1 MAVGRISGPLLKQNL
16 LREGVDLA
24 FETDLLYLDVNNQ
37 RIGINTVNPQYD
49 LDINGTT
56 RAPNLEVTNIAQ
68 IGDVVIS
75 GNTIRSESS
84 ILALGT
90 MDNVVYQ
97 NKLRIDSIDIEGNR
111 ISSNDSNANIEL
123 SPNGTGRVE
132 IHSDM
137 NVTGDVYVTGNITA
151 DGTITIGDEDT
162 DFIEFQSELASNIIP
177 DTNNAYTL
185 GSDPDTG
192 GKAWADIY
200 TDTLFANAIDTSAI
214 IVDQIDLNLR
224 QGNIFYIAENGDDA
238 HSGTHPQDPYASLKY
253 ALSQASDGDTIHV
266 YPGVYTEAF
275 PMTVPEGVTIKGHA
289 IRSVFIQP
297 SVATQDKDA
306 FLLNG
311 QCTIE
316 ELSVGNFYYNSD
328 DDTGYAF
335 KFAPGMTVTSRS
347 PYIRNVTV
355 LTKGSTADPLDASD
369 PRGFNAGDAGKGAY
383 LDGSVV
389 DPSSREAACLFHAVT
404 FITPGVDSVTFTNG
418 VRIEWL
424 NCFTYFANRGVY
436 CIDGTAGKSGQG
448 TTALRVSDITGTF
461 VAGEIIS
468 YYDTDGVT
476 LIASGTI
483 DNIDATGKIYVTGKQ
498 IGFETAESRT
508 GKVVTAFGNASLDN
522 GRKKFGTSSLALYA
536 TGDYARVAPQNDFG
550 FSTGDF
556 TVEAWVYIGPD
567 STGVGTIFDFRA
579 ATEPDTAA
587 LLQINASNQPELY
600 VNGSTVITSGTAITA
615 ETWAHVALARD
626 GATTTLYLNGTSVGT
641 WADSTNY
648 GLAKPLTIGG
658 DYAGNNVLE
667 GNIDDVRVIKGTAQ
681 YTTNFSVPITQLY
694 ATPETVLLLRMNGDD
709 SSNVIED
716 EVVYEQDI
724 RFSGGA
730 TATKID
736 LADYTDFG
744 AEVRMIGSASV
755 YGNYGI
761 WGNGPGVIVYAIG
774 QNLAYIGNG
783 KEVTNDATT
792 VIQENE
798 VVELNNARVRYNSV
812 DHRGDFR
819 VGDLFYINQETGQV
833 TFTAANFNVDT
844 DTGLTFTDGVNTTVV
859 ESDRID
865 TGNLRI
871 SGNTIESLSGDV
883 NFTAASDQINLNNNV
898 NIDGN
903 LDVTGNVTIGG
914 NITIGD
920 EITDSIEFVAG
931 IASDIKPSIN
941 SEFNLGLSNRL
952 WNNLWVESAYI
963 DDILIT
969 DNYIQTTTSNAN
981 LELRAN
987 GAGYI
992 VIDNLN
998 IDNFTIS
1005 STDTDMVV
1013 APGSEFFKVDSTG
1026 AIRLPVGT
1034 TLERPTEEAGIVR
1047 YNSTLTRF
1055 EGYDGSDWIQLHG
1068 VQDLDGDTK
1077 ITAELTQGANDDV
1090 IRFDVA
1096 GTTVATLDDTK
1107 FDVIRVTVDDI
1118 EIDTN
1123 VIQTINTDTD
1133 LIFEAQGTGSVLLEN
1148 FGFRE
1153 NTITNTVADSV
1164 TTFVNTNNG
1173 YVKIAG
1179 SNGFVLPVG
1188 TSLNRPDPAFTEVGM
1203 LRFNTADGRVEAYDG
1218 AQWGSVAGATG
1229 SITRV
1234 DAEEIAI
1241 VTALIIG

>member
-37 RIGINTVNPQYD
+37 RIGINKTNPQYD
-49 LDINGTT
+49 LDVNGTT
-56 RAPNLEVTNIAQ
+56 RVPNLEITNIAQ
-68 IGDVVIS
+68 VGDVVIS
-75 GNTIRSESS
+75 GNTIRSETSV
-84 ILALGT
+84 LALGT

-97 NKLRIDSIDIEGNR
+97 QRLTIDSIDIEGNR

-123 SPNGTGRVE
+123 APNGTGRVE

-137 NVTGDVYVTGNITA
+137 NVTGDIYVTGNITA

-162 DFIEFQSELASNIIP
+162 DYIEFQSELASNIIP
-177 DTNNAYTL
+177 DTNNLYTL

-192 GKAWADIY
+192 GKAFADIY
-200 TDTLFANAIDTSAI
+200 TGQLFANAVDTNALV
-214 IVDQIDLNLR
+214 VDQIDMNLR
-224 QGNIFYIAENGDDA
+224 QGNIFYVAENGDDA
-238 HSGTHPQDPYASLKY
+238 HSGTHPQDPYASLAY
-253 ALSQASDGDTIHV
+253 AISQSSDGDTIHIF
-266 YPGVYTEAF
+266 PGVYTETF
-275 PMTVPEGVTIKGHA
+275 PIEVPEGVTVKGHS
-289 IRSVFIQP
+289 IRSVTIQP
-297 SVATQDKDA
+297 SVATQDKDC
-306 FLLNG
+306 FLMNG
-311 QCTIE
+311 QTTVE
-316 ELSVGNFYYNSD
+316 ELTIANFYYNAD
-328 DDTGYAF
+328 NNTGHAF
-335 KFAPGMTVTSRS
+335 RFADGMNVTSRS

-355 LTKGSTADPLDASD
+355 LTFGSTRTTED
-369 PRGFNAGDAGKGAY
+369 PRGFNSGDAGKGAL
-383 LDGSVV
+383 LDGSVTATTT
-389 DPSSREAACLFHAVT
+389 REAAGLFHAVT
-404 FITPGVDSVTFTNG
+404 FICPGVDAVTFTNG
-418 VRIEWL
+418 VRVEWL
-424 NCFTYFANRGVY
+424 NSFTYFANRGVY
-436 CIDGTAGKSGQG
+436 CLDGATGISGQG
-448 TTALRVSDITGTF
+448 KTALRVSDVTGVY
-461 VAGEIIS
+461 VAGETIE

-483 DNIDATGKIYVTGKQ
+483 DSVDASGKIYVDGKQ
-498 IGFETAESRT
+498 VGFTTAESRA

-522 GRKKFGTSSLALYA
+522 GNKKFGVSSLAFYA
-536 TGDYARVAPQNDFG
+536 TGDYAKVTVQNDFG
-550 FSTGDF
+550 FSTDDF
-556 TVEAWVYIGPD
+556 TTEAWVYIGPD
-567 STGVGTIFDFRA
+567 STGTGTIFDFRA
-579 ATEPDTAA
+579 ETDPDTAI
-587 LLQINASNQPELY
+587 LLQINSSNQVELY

-615 ETWAHVALARD
+615 ETWAHVALARS
-626 GATTTLYLNGTSVGT
+626 GATTTLYLNGTSAGT

-667 GNIDDVRVIKGTAQ
+667 GNIDDVRIIKGVAQ

-716 EVVYEQDI
+716 EVIYEQDI

-744 AEVRMIGSASV
+744 AEVRMIGSAAV

-761 WGNGPGVIVYAIG
+761 WGNGPGVVVYAIG

-819 VGDLFYINQETGQV
+819 VGDLFYVNQETGQV
-833 TFTAANFNVDT
+833 SFTAANFNVDT
-844 DTGLTFTDGVNTTVV
+844 DTGLTFTDGVNTTVI
-859 ESDRID
+859 ESDKID

-883 NFTAASDQINLNNNV
+883 NLTSANDQINLNNNV

-931 IASDIKPSIN
+931 IASDIVPSQ
-941 SEFNLGLSNRL
+941 STTYNLGRPDRL
-952 WNNLWVESAYI
+952 WNSLWVESAYV
-963 DDILIT
+963 DDVLIT
-969 DNYIQTTTSNAN
+969 DNYITTTTSNAN
-981 LELRAN
+981 IELRAN
-987 GAGYI
+987 GAGFI
-992 VIDNLN
+992 VIDDIN
-998 IDNFTIS
+998 IDSYTLS
-1005 STDTDMVV
+1005 STSTDIIV
-1013 APGSEFFKVDSTG
+1013 APGSEFFNVDSTG
-1026 AIRLPVGT
+1026 AIKLPVGT
-1034 TLERPTEEAGIVR
+1034 TLERPTEEPGIVR

-1055 EGYDGSDWIQLHG
+1055 EGYDGSDWIQLNG
-1068 VQDLDGDTK
+1068 VQDLDGDTR
-1077 ITAELTQGANDDV
+1077 ITAELTQGANDDI
-1090 IRFDVA
+1090 IRFDIA
-1096 GTTVATLDDTK
+1096 GTTVATLDDTTL
-1107 FDVIRVTVDDI
+1107 DVIRVTVDDI

-1123 VIQTINTDTD
+1123 VIQTINTDVD
-1133 LIFEAQGTGSVLLEN
+1133 LVFQAQGTGSVLLEN
-1148 FGFRE
+1148 FGFTE

-1218 AQWGSVAGATG
+1218 ATWGSVAGATG
-1229 SITRV
+1229 SITRI
-1234 DAEEIAI
+1234 DAEDIAI
-1241 VTALIIG
+1241 VNAIIFG

>member
-37 RIGINTVNPQYD
+37 RIGINKTNPQYD
-49 LDINGTT
+49 LDVNGTT
-56 RAPNLEVTNIAQ
+56 RVPNLEITNIAQ
-68 IGDVVIS
+68 VGDVVIS

-84 ILALGT
+84 VLALGT

-97 NKLRIDSIDIEGNR
+97 QRLTIDSIDIEGNR

-123 SPNGTGRVE
+123 APNGAGRVE

-137 NVTGDVYVTGNITA
+137 NVTGDIYVTGNITA

-162 DFIEFQSELASNIIP
+162 DYIEFQSELASNIIP
-177 DTNNAYTL
+177 DTNNLYTL

-192 GKAWADIY
+192 GKAFADIY
-200 TDTLFANAIDTSAI
+200 AGQLFANAVDTNAL
-214 IVDQIDLNLR
+214 IVDQIDMNLR
-224 QGNIFYIAENGDDA
+224 QGNIFYVAENGDDA
-238 HSGTHPQDPYASLKY
+238 HSGTHPQDPYASLAY
-253 ALSQASDGDTIHV
+253 AISQSSDGDTIHIF
-266 YPGVYTEAF
+266 PGVYTETF
-275 PMTVPEGVTIKGHA
+275 PIEVPEGVTVKGHS
-289 IRSVFIQP
+289 IRSVTIQP
-297 SVATQDKDA
+297 SVATQDKDC

-311 QCTIE
+311 QTTVEEITIA
-316 ELSVGNFYYNSD
+316 NFYYNAD
-328 DDTGYAF
+328 NNTGHAF
-335 KFAPGMTVTSRS
+335 RFADGMNVTSRS

-355 LTKGSTADPLDASD
+355 LTFGSTRTTED
-369 PRGFNAGDAGKGAY
+369 PRGFNSGDAGKGAL
-383 LDGSVV
+383 LDGSVTATTT
-389 DPSSREAACLFHAVT
+389 REAAGLFHAVT
-404 FITPGVDSVTFTNG
+404 FITPGVDAVTFTNG
-418 VRIEWL
+418 VRVEWL
-424 NCFTYFANRGVY
+424 NSFTYFANRSVF
-436 CIDGTAGKSGQG
+436 CLDGTTGISGQG
-448 TTALRVSDITGTF
+448 KTALRVSDVTG
-461 VAGEIIS
+461 VYVGGETIE

-476 LIASGTI
+476 VLASGTI
-483 DNIDATGKIYVTGKQ
+483 DSVDASGKIYVDGKQ
-498 IGFETAESRT
+498 VGFTTAESRT
-508 GKVVTAFGNASLDN
+508 GKAVTAFGNASLDN
-522 GRKKFGTSSLALYA
+522 GNKQFGVSSLAFYA
-536 TGDYARVAPQNDFG
+536 TGDYAKVTVQNDFG
-550 FSTGDF
+550 FSTDDF
-556 TVEAWVYIGPD
+556 TTEAWVYIGPD
-567 STGVGTIFDFRA
+567 STGTGTIFDFRA
-579 ATEPDTAA
+579 ETDPDTAI
-587 LLQINASNQPELY
+587 LLQINSSNQVELY

-615 ETWAHVALARD
+615 ETWAHVALARS
-626 GATTTLYLNGTSVGT
+626 GATTTLYLNGTSAGT

-667 GNIDDVRVIKGTAQ
+667 GNIDDVRIIKGVAQ

-716 EVVYEQDI
+716 EVIYEQDI

-744 AEVRMIGSASV
+744 AEVRMIGSAAV

-761 WGNGPGVIVYAIG
+761 WGNGPGVVVYAIG

-819 VGDLFYINQETGQV
+819 VGDLFYVNQETGQV
-833 TFTAANFNVDT
+833 SFTAANFNVDT
-844 DTGLTFTDGVNTTVV
+844 DTGLTFTDGVNTTVI
-859 ESDRID
+859 ESDKID

-883 NFTAASDQINLNNNV
+883 NLTSANDQINLNNNV

-931 IASDIKPSIN
+931 IASDIVPSQ
-941 SEFNLGLSNRL
+941 STTYNLGRPDRL
-952 WNNLWVESAYI
+952 WNSLWVESAYV
-963 DDILIT
+963 DDVLIS
-969 DNYIQTTTSNAN
+969 DNYITTTTSNAN
-981 LELRAN
+981 IELRAN
-987 GAGYI
+987 GAGFI
-992 VIDNLN
+992 VIDDIN
-998 IDNFTIS
+998 IDSYTLS
-1005 STDTDMVV
+1005 STSTDIIV
-1013 APGSEFFKVDSTG
+1013 APGSEFFNIDSTG
-1026 AIRLPVGT
+1026 AIKLPVGT
-1034 TLERPTEEAGIVR
+1034 TLERPTEEPGIVR

-1055 EGYDGSDWIQLHG
+1055 EGYDGSDWIQLNG

-1077 ITAELTQGANDDV
+1077 ITAELTQGANDDI
-1090 IRFDVA
+1090 IRFDIA

-1107 FDVIRVTVDDI
+1107 LDVIRVTVDDI

-1123 VIQTINTDTD
+1123 VIQTINTDVD
-1133 LIFEAQGTGSVLLEN
+1133 LVFQAQGTGSVLLEN
-1148 FGFRE
+1148 FGFTE

-1179 SNGFVLPVG
+1179 SNGFVLPIG

-1203 LRFNTADGRVEAYDG
+1203 IRFNTADGRVEAFDG
-1218 AQWGSVAGATG
+1218 ATWGSVAGATG

-1234 DAEEIAI
+1234 DAEDIAI
-1241 VTALIIG
+1241 VNAIIFG

>member
-37 RIGINTVNPQYD
+37 RIGINKTNPQYD
-49 LDINGTT
+49 LDVNGTT
-56 RAPNLEVTNIAQ
+56 RVPNLEITNIAQ

-84 ILALGT
+84 VLALGT

-97 NKLRIDSIDIEGNR
+97 QRLTIDSIDIEGNR

-123 SPNGTGRVE
+123 APNGTGRVE

-137 NVTGDVYVTGNITA
+137 NVTGDIYVTGNITA

-162 DFIEFQSELASNIIP
+162 DYIEFQSELASNIIP
-177 DTNNAYTL
+177 DTNNLYAL
-185 GSDPDTG
+185 GSDPDAG
-192 GKAWADIY
+192 GKAFADIY
-200 TDTLFANAIDTSAI
+200 TGQLFANAVDTNEL
-214 IVDQIDLNLR
+214 IVDQIDMNLR
-224 QGNIFYIAENGDDA
+224 QGNIFYVAENGDDA
-238 HSGTHPQDPYASLKY
+238 HTGTHPQDPYASLAY
-253 ALSQASDGDTIHV
+253 ALTQATDGDTIHIF
-266 YPGVYTEAF
+266 PGVYTETF
-275 PMTVPEGVTIKGHA
+275 PMEIPEGVTVKGHA
-289 IRSVFIQP
+289 LRSVMIQP
-297 SVATQDKDA
+297 SVATQDQDC

-311 QCTIE
+311 QTTVE
-316 ELSVGNFYYNSD
+316 ELTIANFYYNAGTN
-328 DDTGYAF
+328 TGHAF
-335 KFAPGMTVTSRS
+335 RFANGMNVTTRS
-347 PYIRNVTV
+347 PYIRNITV
-355 LTKGSTADPLDASD
+355 LTFGSTRTTED
-369 PRGFNAGDAGKGAY
+369 PRGFNSGDAGKGAL
-383 LDGSVV
+383 LDGSVTATTT
-389 DPSSREAACLFHAVT
+389 REAAGLFHAVT
-404 FITPGVDSVTFTNG
+404 FICPGVDAVTFTNG
-418 VRIEWL
+418 VRVEWL
-424 NCFTYFANRGVY
+424 NSFTYFANRGVY
-436 CIDGTAGKSGQG
+436 CLDGTTGISGQG
-448 TTALRVSDITGTF
+448 KTALRVSDVTGVY
-461 VAGEIIS
+461 VAGETVS

-476 LIASGTI
+476 LLASGTI
-483 DNIDATGKIYVTGKQ
+483 DSIDATGKIYVDGKQ
-498 IGFETAESRT
+498 TGFVTAESRT

-522 GRKKFGTSSLALYA
+522 GRKKFGVSSLGLYA

-556 TVEAWVYIGPD
+556 TLEAWVYIGPD

-579 ATEPDTAA
+579 ETEPDTAA

-600 VNGSTVITSGTAITA
+600 VNGATVITSGTAITA

-667 GNIDDVRVIKGTAQ
+667 GNIDDVRIIKGVAQ

-694 ATPETVLLLRMNGDD
+694 ATSETVLLLRMNGDD

-819 VGDLFYINQETGQV
+819 VGDLFYVNQETGQV

-844 DTGLTFTDGVNTTVV
+844 DTGLTFTDGVNTTVI
-859 ESDRID
+859 ESDKID

-931 IASDIKPSIN
+931 IASDIIPSQTTTY
-941 SEFNLGLSNRL
+941 NLGRPDRL
-952 WNNLWVESAYI
+952 WNNLWVESAYV
-963 DDILIT
+963 DDVLIT
-969 DNYIQTTTSNAN
+969 DNYITTTTSNAN

-987 GAGYI
+987 GSGYI
-992 VIDNLN
+992 VIDDIN
-998 IDNFTIS
+998 IDSYTLS
-1005 STDTDMVV
+1005 STNTDIIV
-1013 APGSEFFKVDSTG
+1013 APGSEFFNVDSTG
-1026 AIRLPVGT
+1026 AIKLPVGT

-1055 EGYDGSDWIQLHG
+1055 EGYDGSDWIQLNG

-1077 ITAELTQGANDDV
+1077 ITAELTQGANDDI
-1090 IRFDVA
+1090 IRFDIA
-1096 GTTVATLDDTK
+1096 GTTVATLDDTR

-1123 VIQTINTDTD
+1123 VIQTINTDVD
-1133 LIFEAQGTGSVLLEN
+1133 LVFQAQGTGSVQLEN

-1203 LRFNTADGRVEAYDG
+1203 LRFNTADGRVEAFDG
-1218 AQWGSVAGATG
+1218 STWGSVAGATG
-1229 SITRV
+1229 SISRI
-1234 DAEEIAI
+1234 DAEDIAI
-1241 VTALIIG
+1241 VNAIIFG